1 MKYYTTDPGAKG
13 RFIRSLREL
22 ADYLDRHPAIPVP
35 KHGATIL
42 LHAATA
48 EDGGRAQ
55 VNQIA
60 GLLDTA
66 VTDETG
72 RGGHYWAVRNFG
84 PLGYEVVAITA
95 AYRATFDAESSY
107 RGCITPGPAPDTWT

>member
-1 MKYYTTDPGAKG
+1 MKYYTTDPGARD
-13 RFIRSLREL
+13 RFIRALREL
-22 ADYLDRHPAIPVP
+22 ADYLDKHPAIPVP

-48 EDGGRAQ
+48 DDGGRAQ
-55 VNQIA
+55 VNRIA
-60 GLLDTA
+60 GLMDTA
-66 VTDETG
+66 VNDDTA

-95 AYRATFDAESSY
+95 AYQARYDADSSY
-107 RGCITPGPAPDTWT
+107 RGCVTPDTWT

>member
-1 MKYYTTDPGAKG
+1 MSFTTDPETRQALITG
-13 RFIRSLREL
+13 LRDL

-55 VNQIA
+55 VNRIA
-60 GLLDTA
+60 ELLDTA
-66 VTDETG
+66 VNDETA

>member
-1 MKYYTTDPGAKG
+1 MSFTTDPAAKG
-13 RFIRSLREL
+13 RFTPSLREL
-22 ADYLDRHPAIPVP
+22 ADYLDQNTAIPVP
-35 KHGATIL
+35 LYGAAFL
-42 LHAATA
+42 LHASSV

-55 VNQIA
+55 VDRIA

-66 VTDETG
+66 VTDETA

-95 AYRATFDAESSY
+95 AYHARYEADSSY
-107 RGCITPGPAPDTWT
+107 RGCVTPDTWT